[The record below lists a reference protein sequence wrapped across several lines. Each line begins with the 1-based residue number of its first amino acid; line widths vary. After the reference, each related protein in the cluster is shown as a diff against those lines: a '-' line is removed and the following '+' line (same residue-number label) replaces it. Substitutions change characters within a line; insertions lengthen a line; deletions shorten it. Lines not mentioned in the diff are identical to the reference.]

1 MCVCV
6 FFIILLT
13 YFDSKASTETYSKS
27 RYRQR
32 HRGLPSV
39 FCSPKAVSKGG
50 PNKPVVSSETGVCW
64 LLRQKKQ
71 DNTEETVSSKQLQ
84 LQQSVQR
91 LVACCLIRLQLPFPL
106 KSSQQYYKCVIFKVW
121 QEHKQRQE
129 EWREKLLGW
138 FWGQNK
144 NNWLLEK
151 VTVAQSHLQKIQIPH
166 IHCTEAATNTPNTAA
181 KQQPTNAHLNIK
193 RPRLQRNRYENQV
206 CTAWSLCRYSG
217 RSAKDCLALEDSFC
231 LELFK
236 DMAKR
241 SKATQRQFLLL
252 HYFSCSMPLFK
263 PAVNKQR
270 KYWR

>member
-151 VTVAQSHLQKIQIPH
+151 VTVASA
-166 IHCTEAATNTPNTAA
+166 ENTNTSYSLYRGCNQHT
-181 KQQPTNAHLNIK
+181 KHRSQTTTNK
-193 RPRLQRNRYENQV
+193 RTLKHKK
-206 CTAWSLCRYSG
+206 TSS
-217 RSAKDCLALEDSFC
+217 SA
-231 LELFK
+231 
-236 DMAKR
+236 
-241 SKATQRQFLLL
+241 Q
-252 HYFSCSMPLFK
+252 
-263 PAVNKQR
+263 
-270 KYWR
+270 

>member
-1 MCVCV
+1 MNEFHCAKEHDLGGLPSTTPSTKTSKTSWKPYTDNKCVFV

-84 LQQSVQR
+84 LQQSVHR
-91 LVACCLIRLQLPFPL
+91 LVACRLIRLQLPFPL
-106 KSSQQYYKCVIFKVW
+106 KSSQQYYKCVILKVW

-129 EWREKLLGW
+129 EWREKLMGW

-144 NNWLLEK
+144 NNWLLPFVFWHYRK
-151 VTVAQSHLQKIQIPH
+151 RKWLWLNRICRKYKYLIFTV
-166 IHCTEAATNTPNTAA
+166 
-181 KQQPTNAHLNIK
+181 
-193 RPRLQRNRYENQV
+193 PRLQPTHQTPQPNNNQQ
-206 CTAWSLCRYSG
+206 TH
-217 RSAKDCLALEDSFC
+217 
-231 LELFK
+231 
-236 DMAKR
+236 
-241 SKATQRQFLLL
+241 T
-252 HYFSCSMPLFK
+252 
-263 PAVNKQR
+263 
-270 KYWR
+270 